1 MDYYSAITKWN
12 KAFCSSM
19 DWPWNCHAEWI
30 KSEKDKYHMIS
41 LIYHLLYAESKN
53 QMNSLRTNL
62 WLPLVSNEDG
72 GEILREFGINM
83 YTTTKVLLDS
93 TGNSVQCY
101 VQLWSEGSLAENR
114 YIHMYGWV
122 SWLFT
127 WNYQNIFSQ
136 LHSNIK

>member
-1 MDYYSAITKWN
+1 
-12 KAFCSSM
+12 
-19 DWPWNCHAEWI
+19 
-30 KSEKDKYHMIS
+30 MIS

-101 VQLWSEGSLAENR
+101 VQL
-114 YIHMYGWV
+114 
-122 SWLFT
+122 
-127 WNYQNIFSQ
+127 
-136 LHSNIK
+136 